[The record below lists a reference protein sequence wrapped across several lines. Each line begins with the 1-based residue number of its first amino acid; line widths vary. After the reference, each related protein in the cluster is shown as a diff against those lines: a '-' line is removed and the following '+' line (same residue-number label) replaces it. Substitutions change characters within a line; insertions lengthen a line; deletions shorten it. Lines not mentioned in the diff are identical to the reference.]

1 MKRHLQNNQGGA
13 SLFLGLFGV
22 IFALALISALFQN
35 YSAIMSVKT
44 VHAAMEKAALTADT
58 RQTEQTYQ
66 SKRESYHGAYS
77 NSDGAGWHALMADS
91 DVVAQLKEMLSVH
104 YQSGQLI
111 KYDKKGDLIY
121 LLENISLVMQNPD
134 FQSQD
139 APLQAVLSL
148 DFNMPLK
155 LGSIEHP
162 IQVHLKVTA
171 ENKTKY

>member
-44 VHAAMEKAALTADT
+44 VHAAMEKAALTAVT

-111 KYDKKGDLIY
+111 KYDKK
-121 LLENISLVMQNPD
+121 ENISLVMQNPD

-139 APLQAVLSL
+139 APLQAVVSL

>member
-44 VHAAMEKAALTADT
+44 VHAAMEKAALTAVT

-91 DVVAQLKEMLSVH
+91 DVVAQLNEMLLTQH
-104 YQSGQLI
+104 QSGKLV
-111 KYDKKGDLIY
+111 KYDNEGNAIY
-121 LLENISLVMQNPD
+121 WLENISLAIENPD

-139 APLQAVLSL
+139 APLQAV
-148 DFNMPLK
+148 
-155 LGSIEHP
+155 E
-162 IQVHLKVTA
+162 
-171 ENKTKY
+171 